1 MKKLFS
7 VILLTVIALFIAKTT
22 QAQDTN
28 TTLFTY
34 THSAVIEVNKDFEHK
49 LEVKLPTTMI
59 PLEYVLLTGPEGMK
73 IDKEKGIVTWKPIT
87 TGTFISEFAI
97 NFQGK
102 KVGSAIIKLLV
113 AEYVGSITGK
123 ITDVDG
129 KPLPS
134 ALVTLHTKYSVPE
147 KETYFTPTLRTES
160 NANGEYTFPK
170 VEEGVYVVSA
180 GLKTDKGN
188 PTITY
193 PTVWYDNVSEIKLA
207 KEIAITKTTPKFEI
221 NIALKKTVKVPD
233 PPIII
238 TYSNAFTLTLG
249 EVFNYQVNEKLR
261 IPAIQNPSY
270 SFGKSPEGMT
280 IDAATGKIAWTPTR
294 GGEYFA
300 EIYVKSG
307 ETQVAIEILS
317 FSVVD
322 FYGSVSG
329 VVTND
334 EGKPLPGI
342 AVTLYKKITV
352 SQKNSY
358 SSSYTGYT
366 KADGSYTIEKVVGG
380 EYYACARQALEKS
393 NVRPTEL
400 YQTVWYL
407 NAASIDKATPIKVAD
422 KNKVTVD
429 FTMKKYVVPTSVVAT
444 VSGKVTNSE
453 LKPIANAYV
462 IVTLANPPVNG
473 SVVANSTV
481 QCENYQSSV
490 LGVFNNVAFKTVTD
504 KEGNYKVSLP
514 INNSYTFSSFA
525 EGYNL
530 QYYKETNNVLEAK
543 KIELKTELTGIDF
556 KLTALPVAKGMIGG
570 KVVNSTGATVPSKVA
585 LITVRVDAQNN
596 PIAISST
603 RSTNTDNNG
612 EFVFEKVT
620 NGSYYIQAIP
630 LKEFMPAYY
639 SSKEC
644 GVKEVKLAEQVIVKN
659 EETIK
664 GLLVCVKDIRVSG
677 GGKIS
682 GKIIEANGNPLEGVV
697 VFAESQNGDENSY
710 AVSDANG
717 LYEIA
722 DLSVG
727 VYNVSADK
735 LGYVATS
742 TTNAVIDYAKNAF
755 NASVNLT
762 LPKNSTTDVET
773 QNEIPA
779 GYALNQNYPNPFN
792 PETTISYQIPSAGF
806 VTLKV
811 YDVLGNEIAVLVNDY
826 KQAGRFNITFNT
838 RHLERSREMTSGL
851 YFYRLTSGSYSEVK
865 KMMLVK

>member
-7 VILLTVIALFIAKTT
+7 VMLLTVIALFIVKTV
-22 QAQDTN
+22 QAQDIN
-28 TTLFTY
+28 STLFTY
-34 THSAVIEVNKDFEHK
+34 TYSAVIEANKDFEHK
-49 LEVKLPTTMI
+49 IEVKLPTTMI
-59 PLEYVLLTGPEGMK
+59 PLEYVLLKGPEGMK
-73 IDKEKGIVTWKPIT
+73 VDKDKGIVTWKPIT

-102 KVGSAIIKLLV
+102 KVGSALIKLLV

-129 KPLPS
+129 KPLTS
-134 ALVTLHTKYSVPE
+134 ALVTLYKKHSAPE
-147 KETYFTPTLRTES
+147 KETYFTPTLRAES
-160 NANGEYTFPK
+160 NTNGEYNLSK
-170 VEEGVYVVSA
+170 VEEGTYVVSA
-180 GLKTDKGN
+180 ELKTDKSN
-188 PTITY
+188 PAITY

-221 NIALKKTVKVPD
+221 NIALKKTVKVPE

-238 TYSNAFTLTLG
+238 TYSNSFTLTVG
-249 EVFNYQVNEKLR
+249 EAFNYQVNEKLR
-261 IPAIQNPSY
+261 APAIQNPSY
-270 SFGKSPEGMT
+270 SFGKAPEGMT
-280 IDAATGKIAWTPTR
+280 LDAATGKIAWTPAKA
-294 GGEYFA
+294 GEYFA
-300 EIYVKSG
+300 EVYVKAG
-307 ETQVAIEILS
+307 EAKIGIEILS

-322 FYGSVSG
+322 FYGSVAG
-329 VVTND
+329 IVKNED
-334 EGKPLPGI
+334 GKPLPGI

-358 SSSYTGYT
+358 TSSYTGYT
-366 KADGSYTIEKVVGG
+366 KEDGSYAIDKVVGG

-400 YQTVWYL
+400 YQSVWYVD
-407 NAASIDKATPIKVAD
+407 APTIDKAATIKITD
-422 KNKVTVD
+422 KNKVAVD
-429 FTMKKYVVPTSVVAT
+429 FKMKKYVVPTTVVAT
-444 VSGKVTNSE
+444 VGGKVTNNE
-453 LKPIANAYV
+453 FKPIANAYV
-462 IVTLANPPVNG
+462 IVTLVNPTLNG
-473 SVVANSTV
+473 SVVANSSV

-514 INNSYTFSSFA
+514 INNTYTFASFA

-530 QYYKETNNVLEAK
+530 QYYKETSNVLEAK

-556 KLTALPVAKGMIGG
+556 KLTALPIAKGIIGG
-570 KVVNSTGATVPSKVA
+570 KVVNSTGAAVPSKVA
-585 LITVRVDAQNN
+585 LIIVRVDAQNN
-596 PIAISST
+596 PIGFAST

-612 EFVFEKVT
+612 EFVFEKVA
-620 NGSYYIQAIP
+620 NGSYYLQAIP

-639 SSKEC
+639 SSKDC
-644 GVKEVKLAEQVIVKN
+644 GVKEVKLAEQIVVKN

-682 GKIIEANGNPLEGVV
+682 GKISEANGNPLDGVV

-710 AVSDANG
+710 AISDANG
-717 LYEIA
+717 AYEIS

-735 LGYVATS
+735 LGFVSAS

-755 NASVNLT
+755 NASVDLT
-762 LPKNSTTDVET
+762 MPKNSTTDVEN
-773 QNEIPA
+773 QNEIPT

-811 YDVLGNEIAVLVNDY
+811 YDVLGNEIAALVNEH
-826 KQAGRFNITFNT
+826 KQAGTYNSQFSIVNYK
-838 RHLERSREMTSGL
+838 LSSGI
-851 YFYRLTSGSYSEVK
+851 YFYRLTSGNYSEVK
-865 KMMLVK
+865 KMMLIK